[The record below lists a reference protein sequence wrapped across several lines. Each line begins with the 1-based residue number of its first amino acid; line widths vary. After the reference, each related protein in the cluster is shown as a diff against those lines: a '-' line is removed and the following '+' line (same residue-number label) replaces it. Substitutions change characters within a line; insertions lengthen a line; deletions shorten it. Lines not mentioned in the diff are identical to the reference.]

1 MMEYT
6 HLGRSGLLV
15 SKLCLGTMAFGN
27 SCDEKAS
34 HRIMDAA
41 LDAGINFF
49 DSADNYGKATNNEG
63 ITEKIIGRWFKQ
75 GGGRRERVVLTTKVH
90 EEMHNPYD
98 GPNSPGGL
106 SAYKVRRHLKES
118 LERLQTDH
126 VELYFMHHIDRTTS
140 WEEMW
145 DVFEQL
151 YRDGLIDY
159 VGTSNHPAWYLTM
172 GQEKANQRHFFGIAA
187 EEHLYNLLTRQAEL
201 EVLPAAEKQG
211 IAIMT
216 YSPLAGGRL
225 TRAGLTN
232 MKQADADGK
241 LDGNGKRTL
250 VKLLRYEEFCKDLG
264 VTQEEAGLAWQIRN
278 PYVTCLIIGASE
290 ADQIESSCKALY
302 VKLTEENL
310 KQLDNIFP
318 PVGAAPEAY
327 AW

>member
-1 MMEYT
+1 MEYT

-27 SCDEKAS
+27 SCDEKES

-118 LERLQTDH
+118 MERLQTDH

-151 YRDGLIDY
+151 YCDGLIDY
-159 VGTSNHPAWYLTM
+159 VGTSNHPAWYFTM
-172 GQEKANQRHFFGIAA
+172 GQERANQRHFFGIAA
-187 EEHLYNLLTRQAEL
+187 EEHLYNLMSRHAEL
-201 EVLPAAEKQG
+201 EVLPAARKQG
-211 IAIMT
+211 IAIMP
-216 YSPLAGGRL
+216 YSPLAGGKL
-225 TRAGLTN
+225 TRAGLAA
-232 MKQADADGK
+232 MKQADEAGK
-241 LDGNGKRTL
+241 LDEAGKRTL
-250 VKLLRYEEFCKDLG
+250 AQLKRYEEFCHDIG
-264 VTQEEAGLAWQIRN
+264 VTQEEAGLAWLIRN
-278 PYVTCLIIGASE
+278 PYVTCPIIGASE
-290 ADQIESSCKALY
+290 ASQIESSAKALE

-310 KQLDNIFP
+310 KQLDEIFP
-318 PVGAAPEAY
+318 AMGEAPEAY

>member
-1 MMEYT
+1 MEYT
-6 HLGRSGLLV
+6 HLGRTGLLV
-15 SKLCLGTMAFGN
+15 SKICLGTMAFGN
-27 SCDEKAS
+27 NCDEKES
-34 HRIMDAA
+34 CRIMDAA

-118 LERLQTDH
+118 MERLQTDH

-159 VGTSNHPAWYLTM
+159 VGTSNHPAWYFTM
-172 GQEKANQRHFFGIAA
+172 GQERANARHFFGIAA
-187 EEHLYNLLTRQAEL
+187 EEHLYNLMTRHAEL
-201 EVLPAAEKQG
+201 EVLPAAKKQG
-211 IAIMT
+211 IAIMP

-225 TRAGLTN
+225 TRAGLAS
-232 MKQADADGK
+232 MKQADEAGK
-241 LDGNGKRTL
+241 LDEAGKRIL
-250 VKLLRYEEFCKDLG
+250 AQLKRYEEFCHDIG
-264 VTQEEAGLAWQIRN
+264 VTQEEAGLAWLIRS
-278 PYVTCLIIGASE
+278 PYVTCPIIGASE
-290 ADQIESSCKALY
+290 ASQIESSAKALE
-302 VKLTEENL
+302 VKLTAENL
-310 KQLDNIFP
+310 KQLDEIFP
-318 PVGAAPEAY
+318 PMGEAPETY

>member
-1 MMEYT
+1 MEYT
-6 HLGRSGLLV
+6 NLGRTGLHV

-27 SCDEKAS
+27 SCDERES
-34 HRIMDAA
+34 YRIMDAA

-63 ITEKIIGRWFKQ
+63 ITERIIGRWFKQ

-118 LERLQTDH
+118 MERLQVDH
-126 VELYFMHHIDRTTS
+126 VEIYFMHHIDRSTS

-159 VGTSNHPAWYLTM
+159 VGTSNHPAWYFTM
-172 GQEKANQRHFFGIAA
+172 GQERANQRHFFGIAA
-187 EEHLYNLLTRQAEL
+187 EQHCYNLLTRQAEL
-201 EVLPAAEKQG
+201 EVLPAAKRQG

-216 YSPLAGGRL
+216 YSPLASGRL
-225 TRAGLTN
+225 TRAGFEN
-232 MKQADADGK
+232 MKKLDQAGK
-241 LDGNGKRTL
+241 LDCAGKSLLHQLTL
-250 VKLLRYEEFCKDLG
+250 FDEFCKDIG
-264 VTQEEAGLAWQIRN
+264 VTQEEAGLAWLIQN
-278 PYVTCLIIGASE
+278 PNVTCPIIGASE
-290 ADQIESSCKALY
+290 ASQIESSVKALD
-302 VKLTEENL
+302 VKMTSEALR
-310 KQLDNIFP
+310 QLDTIFP
-318 PVGAAPEAY
+318 AVGQAPEAY

>member
-1 MMEYT
+1 MEYT
-6 HLGRSGLLV
+6 CLGRTGLHV

-27 SCDEKAS
+27 SCDEKES

-63 ITEKIIGRWFKQ
+63 ITELILGRWFKQ

-90 EEMHNPYD
+90 EEMHRPYD

-106 SAYKVRRHLKES
+106 SIYKVRRHLRES

-126 VELYFMHHIDRTTS
+126 VELYYMHHIDRRTS

-151 YRDGLIDY
+151 FRDGIIDY
-159 VGTSNHPAWYLTM
+159 VGTSNHPAWYFTM

-187 EEHLYNLLTRQAEL
+187 EQHLYNLLTRQAEQ
-201 EVLPAAEKQG
+201 EVIPAAKRQG
-211 IAIMT
+211 IAIIT
-216 YSPLAGGRL
+216 YSPLSGGFL
-225 TRAGLTN
+225 TRAGLESLKAKEAKGELTE
-232 MKQADADGK
+232 QEGK
-241 LDGNGKRTL
+241 
-250 VKLLRYEEFCKDLG
+250 KLCQLKKYDEFCKDYG
-264 VTQEEAGLAWQIRN
+264 ITQEEAGLAWLIRN
-278 PYVTCLIIGASE
+278 PGVTCPIIGVNRAE
-290 ADQIESSCKALY
+290 QLESCIHALE
-302 VKLTEENL
+302 VNLTEEACA
-310 KQLDNIFP
+310 QLDTIFP
-318 PVGAAPEAY
+318 PVGVAPEAY

>member
-1 MMEYT
+1 MEYT
-6 HLGRSGLLV
+6 HLGRTGLLV

-27 SCDEKAS
+27 NCDEKES
-34 HRIMDAA
+34 YRIMDAA

-118 LERLQTDH
+118 MERLQTDH

-172 GQEKANQRHFFGIAA
+172 GQERANQRHFFGIAA
-187 EEHLYNLLTRQAEL
+187 EEHLYNLMTRHAEL
-201 EVLPAAEKQG
+201 EVLPAAKKQG

-225 TRAGLTN
+225 TRAGLAA
-232 MKQADADGK
+232 MKQADEAGK
-241 LDGNGKRTL
+241 LDEAGKRTL
-250 VKLLRYEEFCKDLG
+250 EQLKRYEEFCKDIG
-264 VTQEEAGLAWQIRN
+264 VTQEEAGLAWLIRN
-278 PYVTCLIIGASE
+278 PYVTCPIIGASE
-290 ADQIESSCKALY
+290 AGQIESSVKALE
-302 VKLTEENL
+302 VKLTVENL
-310 KQLDNIFP
+310 KQLDEIFP
-318 PVGAAPEAY
+318 PMGAAPEAY

>member
-1 MMEYT
+1 MEYT
-6 HLGRSGLLV
+6 HLGRSGLMV

-27 SCDEKAS
+27 SCDEKES

-49 DSADNYGKATNNEG
+49 DTADNYGKATHNEG
-63 ITEKIIGRWFKQ
+63 ITETIIGRWFKQ

-98 GPNSPGGL
+98 GPNSPSGL
-106 SAYKVRRHLKES
+106 SAYKVRRHLRDS
-118 LERLQTDH
+118 MARLQTDH
-126 VELYFMHHIDRTTS
+126 IELYFMHHIDRSTS

-159 VGTSNHPAWYLTM
+159 VGTSNHPAWYFTM

-187 EEHLYNLLTRQAEL
+187 EQHLYNLLTRQAEL
-201 EVLPAAEKQG
+201 EVLPAAKKQG

-216 YSPLAGGRL
+216 WSPLAGGRL
-225 TRAGLTN
+225 TAAGFESMKARNEAGQLTPAQQKTLEQL
-232 MKQADADGK
+232 KQFD
-241 LDGNGKRTL
+241 T
-250 VKLLRYEEFCKDLG
+250 FCKDLG
-264 VTQEEAGLAWQIRN
+264 VAQEVAGLAWQVRN
-278 PYVTCLIIGASE
+278 PYVTCPLIGVNCAE
-290 ADQIESSCKALY
+290 QIESSVKALE
-302 VKLTEENL
+302 VKLTPEAMR
-310 KQLDNIFP
+310 QLDEIFP
-318 PVGAAPEAY
+318 RMGEAPEAY